1 MFSINPD
8 LKTTK
13 DMFKK
18 LYIVLILGSALAC
31 KAAPPKAIKVAGS
44 NDIQPDEQQAVVCKW
59 VTTLISGYNY
69 KKVPLNDSIST
80 LIFNKYIKTLDE
92 NHNYLLASDIQDFEK
107 YKTVLDDDLGK
118 KIDDMEYHITTLKSV
133 LKKVLDERGATTK
146 PVIPD
151 TPKAPVPETPR
162 PTSIAEQKAPA
173 PQEVKPISTPGP
185 EKVNVPS
192 PDYLSGI
199 RKQQPVKP
207 PAPVYSEPE
216 KTFFERYPDLE
227 KFIGE
232 NLVNKIGIAILV
244 LAIGYF
250 VKYAIDNNW
259 IGPVGRVGIG
269 ILCGSILIGFA
280 HKLRKNYQAFSS
292 VLAGGGL
299 AVYYFSITLA
309 FHQFNLFSQTV
320 AFIILICITL
330 FAVALA
336 LLYNKQELAIIALVG
351 GMGSPFMVSNGHNNF
366 NAFFMYLVILNTG
379 LLIIAYYKAWRIL
392 NISAFGLTALVY
404 ITVLFNLPAA
414 NDGTALIYGSV
425 FYLLFLAI
433 NIAHN
438 VKEGKEFIAS
448 DYSILLANTALYFSA
463 GLYLLTD
470 MGQADYR
477 GLFSAGLG
485 AVNLVLSYVLFR
497 NKKVDTNILYLLIGI
512 TLTFVSLTAPIQL
525 HGNNITLFWAAETV
539 LLYWLFQRS
548 GIALMKVTAML
559 VWVFMLISL
568 AMDWAAVYGD
578 NSILTVLANKGFIT
592 ILCAAISSYL
602 LYLLAKKDTQVLLL
616 PLISVNTGKIIFRVS
631 AFVLL
636 FLSGLAEINHQFISH
651 FPYSPLNI
659 TYIVLYT
666 AIFVWLLNQ
675 FVLQR
680 DTGNNIDPNFSA
692 ALIAGAITV
701 YFVFI
706 SNAFDLE
713 RQMREKHTPPSLH
726 FTAHWA
732 AAIVTGLLFYKLI
745 HILRYK
751 IAAPEFTSWLICAAV
766 VAYLSFEVSLL
777 SNWLFASA
785 THPFD
790 RVETVYIKT
799 GLPVL
804 WGLSSFAM
812 MWLGMWHKQRGLRI
826 ISLSLFTL
834 TLLKLFIFDIRDI
847 PAAGKIAAFFCLGVL
862 LLIVSFMY
870 QKVKKIIVADEGTEQ
885 NIEA

>member
-1 MFSINPD
+1 MELFTAALLIVI
-8 LKTTK
+8 
-13 DMFKK
+13 
-18 LYIVLILGSALAC
+18 LYML
-31 KAAPPKAIKVAGS
+31 
-44 NDIQPDEQQAVVCKW
+44 
-59 VTTLISGYNY
+59 Y
-69 KKVPLNDSIST
+69 
-80 LIFNKYIKTLDE
+80 YIKADM
-92 NHNYLLASDIQDFEK
+92 D
-107 YKTVLDDDLGK
+107 K
-118 KIDDMEYHITTLKSV
+118 KIDDLESHIINLKGM
-133 LKKVLDERGATTK
+133 LKKVLDERAA
-146 PVIPD
+146 
-151 TPKAPVPETPR
+151 APVAPKPAVPDVPKPPVQETPR
-162 PTSIAEQKAPA
+162 PAVIPSPKISPTE
-173 PQEVKPISTPGP
+173 EVKPTPKTGDNKP
-185 EKVNVPS
+185 ATPTETGKATEIAN
-192 PDYLSGI
+192 I
-199 RKQQPVKP
+199 ITQP
-207 PAPVYSEPE
+207 PVYYEP
-216 KTFFERYPDLE
+216 KKSFFERYPDLE

-280 HKLRKNYQAFSS
+280 HKLRKNYHAFSS

-299 AVYYFSITLA
+299 AVYYFTITLA
-309 FHQFNLFSQTV
+309 FHQFNLFNQTV

-336 LLYNKQELAIIALVG
+336 LLYDKQELAIIALVG
-351 GMGSPFMVSNGHNNF
+351 GMGSPFMVSNGHSNF
-366 NAFFMYLVILNTG
+366 NAFFMYLVILNAG

-392 NISAFGLTALVY
+392 NISAFALTALVY
-404 ITVLFNLPAA
+404 ITVLFNLPTA

-438 VKEGKEFIAS
+438 VKEGKAFIAS
-448 DYSILLANTALYFSA
+448 DYSILLINTALYFSA
-463 GLYLLTD
+463 GLYLLSD

-477 GLFSAGLG
+477 GLFSAALG
-485 AVNLVLSYVLFR
+485 AVNLVLSYILFR

-548 GIALMKVTAML
+548 GIKLMKITAML
-559 VWVFMLISL
+559 VWVFMFISL
-568 AMDWAAVYGD
+568 VMDWSAVYGD
-578 NSILTVLANKGFIT
+578 HSILTVLANKGFIT
-592 ILCAAISSYL
+592 TLCAAISSYL
-602 LYLLAKKDTQVLLL
+602 LYLLAKKDTQTLLL
-616 PLISVNTGKIIFRVS
+616 PLISVHTGKVVFRTS

-636 FLSGLAEINHQFISH
+636 FLSGLFEVNHQFITH
-651 FPYSPLNI
+651 FPYASLNI

-666 AIFVWLLNQ
+666 AVFVWLLNR
-675 FVLQR
+675 FVLQKG
-680 DTGNNIDPNFSA
+680 TAGNDPNVGV

-706 SNAFDLE
+706 SDVFSLE
-713 RQMREKHTPPSLH
+713 RQMVERHTPPGIH
-726 FTAHWA
+726 FAAHWVA
-732 AAIVTGLLFYKLI
+732 AVAIGLLFYKLI
-745 HILRYK
+745 NMLRYK
-751 IAAPEFTSWLICAAV
+751 ITAPDAVNWLICAAV
-766 VAYLSFEVSLL
+766 VAFLSFEVSLL
-777 SNWLFASA
+777 SNWLFTSA
-785 THPFD
+785 AYPFE

-812 MWLGMWHKQRGLRI
+812 MWLGMRHRHRTLRV

-847 PAAGKIAAFFCLGVL
+847 PAAGKIVAFFCLGVL

-870 QKVKKIIVADEGTEQ
+870 QKVKKIIVTDEGTEQ
-885 NIEA
+885 STEA